1 MFFNPSTTVS
11 NKIVIGAEDVDL
23 TTPPP
28 SAASPTTAS
37 SEDLV
42 TAAPPLA
49 PAVTPQRNFPSFPIR
64 GDTSDLFKPKLDFS
78 RKTKSSFKFSR
89 QPETPDVEEKEES
102 VTEQSD
108 IAPTEQSVTEPETT
122 SKRFFV
128 DLTGGRSP
136 RVKSNQL
143 FNKRKRPDKERFR
156 LKLAQLQATA
166 TTAAE
171 PATATDPVTEEAT
184 EPGQTLPTP
193 APAANKFKIRNRKKP
208 LTFFGKV
215 PDVSFTNTLLK
226 FRNRNKAF
234 GGSKRTTTAA
244 AITSQDNTEADATTT
259 ETPASVLSVEAELAE
274 EEPQQK
280 VTIGTKFPTV
290 RKANKAPANG
300 NIRVEFK
307 KQVDTQTG
315 ARGKFF
321 IKPDG
326 RKPRV
331 KSNIR
336 AKFAHR
342 GQHFGQIPAAAE
354 DTAPGAA
361 TSSEEETFDGA
372 SSQLDLTPFNK
383 VADTDTDKAAAE
395 GVNTEKREVNNAEA
409 PNKVS
414 AAPALPA
421 VAAPA
426 QFSHELPLFPLQP
439 VILNPR
445 QQRTE
450 RPPPPPLPAAILNH
464 INHITDIRSLPPLP
478 PLFRNKKKQ
487 VSKVKKQEAPP
498 SEEKVN
504 EAHKDI
510 ITPPATNPTSSL
522 LEQLVEGETSA
533 APPSP
538 APALSSSAVA
548 PASESPSSSVT
559 NKLSAFRALQQQV
572 EKKEAES
579 SLTLV

>member
-28 SAASPTTAS
+28 SAASPTKAA
-37 SEDLV
+37 SEDTA

-184 EPGQTLPTP
+184 EAGQTLPTP

>member
-1 MFFNPSTTVS
+1 MAAHSSTLRHSGRGDQHQIRRNT
-11 NKIVIGAEDVDL
+11 A
-23 TTPPP
+23 TPPHRHTHSHP
-28 SAASPTTAS
+28 SPPGHLHRPSPLQLDPPPAATPLQLHNSNHQLESSPPVSPAGLQLYYTHQLDSPASPSPAGPQLYHHHQLDS
-37 SEDLV
+37 
-42 TAAPPLA
+42 P
-49 PAVTPQRNFPSFPIR
+49 PAV
-64 GDTSDLFKPKLDFS
+64 
-78 RKTKSSFKFSR
+78 
-89 QPETPDVEEKEES
+89 
-102 VTEQSD
+102 
-108 IAPTEQSVTEPETT
+108 
-122 SKRFFV
+122 
-128 DLTGGRSP
+128 SP
-136 RVKSNQL
+136 L
-143 FNKRKRPDKERFR
+143 
-156 LKLAQLQATA
+156 QLQHHQL
-166 TTAAE
+166 E
-171 PATATDPVTEEAT
+171 LDSPA
-184 EPGQTLPTP
+184 PGTSVHSRYYKSCKQDKISDYEDIWAVSPTP

-234 GGSKRTTTAA
+234 GGTKRTTTAA

-383 VADTDTDKAAAE
+383 VTDTETDKAAAE

>member
-23 TTPPP
+23 TT
-28 SAASPTTAS
+28 AAPPTTAS
-37 SEDLV
+37 SEDTA
-42 TAAPPLA
+42 TAAPALA

-108 IAPTEQSVTEPETT
+108 IAPVTEQSVTEPETT

-184 EPGQTLPTP
+184 EPGQTLPTSAP
-193 APAANKFKIRNRKKP
+193 APNKFKIRNRKKP

-259 ETPASVLSVEAELAE
+259 ETPASVLSVEAELAEE

-383 VADTDTDKAAAE
+383 VTDTDKDQAAAE